1 MIKLAIVC
9 SFIKSLSVLGGRAFQ
24 PVNGEGERS
33 DARVCAAERGVYR
46 CRVFSKPDVGEAE
59 KLMRVLGVFLTQC
72 WFPVGNFR

>member
-1 MIKLAIVC
+1 M
-9 SFIKSLSVLGGRAFQ
+9 
-24 PVNGEGERS
+24 
-33 DARVCAAERGVYR
+33 RVCAAERGVYR